1 MEDYTLS
8 VKAIAA
14 NMSMTIG
21 ELADNAGIDQNHLYE
36 VSAGRA
42 KMTADDI
49 LKLAKI
55 SGLPPQ
61 NIRVDQ
67 KA

>member
-1 MEDYTLS
+1 MEEYTLS
-8 VKAIAA
+8 IKAIAA
-14 NMSMTIG
+14 NMGVTIG
-21 ELADNAGIDQNHLYE
+21 ELADNAGIDPNHLYE

-49 LKLAKI
+49 LKLANI
-55 SGLPPQ
+55 SGLPPK

-67 KA
+67 KV